1 MQRRIVEP
9 MTVLFIRQELTI
21 PEVGSY
27 GEKFGAAIMAEVK
40 QHNLQVIGPW
50 LYISYNLP
58 KNGKD
63 RYVVDFCLP
72 VQDASNYS
80 GRQVAVKTLDS
91 FSCACTTYT
100 GKLRQLFT
108 KGYQPLVQEIIA
120 AGDQFSGESREVYH
134 SWSGSNSADNCIELQ
149 FGVSR

>member
-1 MQRRIVEP
+1 

-27 GEKFGAAIMAEVK
+27 GEKFGAVIMAEVE
-40 QHNLQVIGPW
+40 QHNLQAIGPW
-50 LYISYNLP
+50 IYISYNLP
-58 KNGKD
+58 KNSKD

-72 VQDASNYS
+72 VLDVSNYS
-80 GRQVAVKTLDS
+80 KSQAGVKTLGG

-108 KGYQPLVQEIIA
+108 KGYRPLIQEMIA
-120 AGDQFSGESREVYH
+120 AGDQFNGESREVYH
-134 SWSGSNSADNCIELQ
+134 SWVGPNSEENCIELQ
-149 FGVSR
+149 FGVIL